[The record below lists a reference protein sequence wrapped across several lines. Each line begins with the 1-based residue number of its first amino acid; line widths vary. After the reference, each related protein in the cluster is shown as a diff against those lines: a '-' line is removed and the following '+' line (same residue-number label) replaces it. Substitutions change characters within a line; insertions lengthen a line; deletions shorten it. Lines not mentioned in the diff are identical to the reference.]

1 MGIIRVGGYPMD
13 LAMTEEHSFPGEA
26 TEYPVEQGAD
36 ISDHIRELPPE
47 ITLECIVSDTP
58 SGLIAGDPTRRD
70 LADNPLTEEDLLAS
84 RQGLSPP
91 VPLPS
96 ADALSKLREM
106 KALGK
111 PITVET
117 SLGAFASMAF
127 IDLTVPRDKDKN
139 NGLFFTAKFKKVTIV
154 SNKRTRTRVRSNMAN
169 GSGTANKAGK
179 PLPIYDKL
187 KWYHGTP
194 PGSPWRSPNPI
205 TLVTVRYNKPTGVP
219 DNQMKT
225 YLGEIFRYEQ
235 LGYINKTIVFT
246 QGIDNVEITGDQL
259 AALIKDLQRDRR
271 DMDAAHERD
280 LVRQNNAGDPR
291 RGPDGKLLPSG
302 RKALPPGVDST
313 RWTVPTGPGTDIS
326 TQPRELP
333 STVNDI
339 PSGPRING

>member
-13 LAMTEEHSFPGEA
+13 LAMAEEHSFPGEA

-96 ADALSKLREM
+96 ADALAKLREM

-139 NGLFFTAKFKKVTIV
+139 NGLFFTAKFKKVFIV

-179 PLPIYDKL
+179 PLPIYSKV
-187 KWYHGTP
+187 KWYHGSP
-194 PGSPWRSPNPI
+194 PGSKWISPNPI
-205 TLVTVRYNKPTGVP
+205 EIITVRYNKPVGVP
-219 DNQMKT
+219 PNQLKT
-225 YLGEIFRYEQ
+225 YLDEIFAYAKI
-235 LGYINKTIVFT
+235 GYVGGTIVFT
-246 QGIDNVEITGDQL
+246 DVKDVQLTGDRL
-259 AALIKDLQRDRR
+259 DAFIKDLQRDRR
-271 DMDAAHERD
+271 DMDTARERE
-280 LVRQNNAGDPR
+280 LFRENHVGDPR

-302 RKALPPGVDST
+302 RKTLPPGIDST
-313 RWTVPTGPGTDIS
+313 RWTVPTGPSSDIA
-326 TQPRELP
+326 TQSDEFPQ
-333 STVNDI
+333 TFDTI
-339 PSGPRING
+339 PSGPGIEG